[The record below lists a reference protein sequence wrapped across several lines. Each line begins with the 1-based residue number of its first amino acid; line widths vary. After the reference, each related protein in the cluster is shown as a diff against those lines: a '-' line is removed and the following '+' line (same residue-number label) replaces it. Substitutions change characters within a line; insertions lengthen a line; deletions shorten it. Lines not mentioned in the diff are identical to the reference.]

1 LKKFHLS
8 VAKTTN
14 EKIMMFKTV
23 GRILL
28 DPEIS
33 HDELRSQVY
42 KIFPEDQL
50 RTAIN
55 ECNILIRPQ
64 EDHSYDFLGN

>member
-1 LKKFHLS
+1 
-8 VAKTTN
+8 
-14 EKIMMFKTV
+14 MMFKTV